1 MIVTEE
7 IDDKMLDEIVERLE
21 AYRQKNIDI
30 DNQIERLERM
40 EARMYG
46 LGSPTMSDMP
56 KASSRTTDRMADMI
70 ASRDCLKEE
79 IKILVSEQSAERAY
93 FEKIMKTFRNSDEK
107 AVIRMRYFDG
117 VQWEEVIDMMFGGK
131 KDYLGKEDTYKRRIF
146 KIRKRA
152 LYHMAEYMIAHKNE
166 TTAETAD

>member
-7 IDDKMLDEIVERLE
+7 IDDKMLDEIKGRLE
-21 AYRQKNIDI
+21 AYRDKNRDI

-46 LGSPTMSDMP
+46 LGSPVMSDMP
-56 KASSRTTDRMADMI
+56 KGSNGSTDRMADMI
-70 ASRDCLKEE
+70 AMRDCLKEE
-79 IKILVSEQSAERAY
+79 IEISVNEQSEERAY
-93 FEKIMKTFRNSDEK
+93 FEKVVKTFRNSDEK

-117 VQWEEVIDMMFGGK
+117 VQWEEVVDMLFGGK
-131 KDYLGKEDTYKRRIF
+131 KDYLGKEDTYKRRTF

-152 LYHMAEYMIAHKNE
+152 LYHMAEYMLTHKDE
-166 TTAETAD
+166 TSAEPAD